1 MSFPAS
7 LTLHSQP
14 PFSPHHNQNQPFT
27 NHAILIN
34 NQTPNHHFSIK
45 QSPIYK
51 PHDVDLTASWTSSIS
66 HHCRANR
73 LSEAAAEFTAMRVA
87 GVEPNEI
94 TFVTLLSGCA
104 QLPSESLHFGICVHG
119 LARKLGFDVGSVKV
133 GTAIVNLYAKCGR
146 VDLARVSFDEMGVK
160 NKVSWNSM
168 IDGYMRNGEF
178 EEAVKVFDEMP
189 DRDVISYTIMIDGF
203 VKKGYFEQG
212 LKWFQEMQ
220 IDGVEPDYVTISCV
234 LSACA
239 NLGAL
244 GLGLW
249 IHRFVTKKV
258 FRDIIR
264 VHNSLIDMYARCGC
278 IEFAHQVFKSM
289 PKRSVVT
296 WNSIIVGFAL
306 NGNPEEALEYFSLM
320 RKDGFEPDGVTFTG
334 ALTACSHTGLVDEG
348 IKLFETMKRVYRI
361 VPRIEHYGCLVD
373 LYSRAGRLEEALH
386 VIENMP
392 MKPNEVIIGSL
403 LAACRTKGDVALAE
417 RLINYL
423 MELGSRTDSNYVL
436 VSNIYAAIGS
446 WRSAG
451 NMRRK
456 MKARGIQKRPGV
468 SSIEIDC
475 TVHEFVAGDRSHT
488 DAKIVYEMLGL
499 LSFELR
505 MLGYVPETF
514 SLSEQ

>member
-7 LTLHSQP
+7 LTHPSQP
-14 PFSPHHNQNQPFT
+14 PFFPHQNHNQPFS
-27 NHAILIN
+27 HHSIIIN
-34 NQTPNHHFSIK
+34 NYKHHDI
-45 QSPIYK
+45 
-51 PHDVDLTASWTSSIS
+51 DLTASWTSSIS
-66 HHCRANR
+66 HYCRANR
-73 LSEAAAEFTAMRVA
+73 LSEAASEFTAMRVA

-104 QLPSESLHFGICVHG
+104 NVPLKSLHFGICVHG
-119 LARKLGFDVGSVKV
+119 LARKLGFDVGNVKV
-133 GTAIVNLYAKCGR
+133 GTAIVNMYSKCGR
-146 VDLARVSFDEMGVK
+146 VDLARVSFDELDVK

-189 DRDVISYTIMIDGF
+189 DRDVISYTVMIDGF

-220 IDGVEPDYVTISCV
+220 MDGVEPDYVTISCV

-249 IHRFVTKKV
+249 IHRFVIKKV
-258 FRDIIR
+258 FRDNIR
-264 VHNSLIDMYARCGC
+264 VNNSLIDMYARCGS
-278 IEFAHQVFKSM
+278 IEFSRQIFNSM

-306 NGNPEEALEYFSLM
+306 NGKPEEALEYFSLM
-320 RKDGFEPDGVTFTG
+320 RKDGFEPDGVSFTG

-348 IKLFETMKRVYRI
+348 IKLFDTMKRVYRI

-373 LYSRAGRLEEALH
+373 LYSRAGRLDDALR

-392 MKPNEVIIGSL
+392 MKPNEVILGSL
-403 LAACRTKGDVALAE
+403 LAACRTRGDITLAE

-423 MELGSRTDSNYVL
+423 MKLGSRTDSNYVL
-436 VSNIYAAIGS
+436 VSNIYAAVGS
-446 WRSAG
+446 WQNAS
-451 NMRRK
+451 NVRRK
-456 MKARGIQKRPGV
+456 MKARGIQKKPGV

-475 TVHEFVAGDRSHT
+475 MVHKFMAGDKTHVDRKNIHG
-488 DAKIVYEMLGL
+488 MLEL
-499 LSFELR
+499 LSSELN
-505 MLGYVPETF
+505 MLGYVPET
-514 SLSEQ
+514 SLNEQYEHD